1 LVARRSSPKRRA
13 VSEWDIEAGAA
24 KDWFSAGQ
32 AADTAVNRGV
42 LGFMSFPV
50 ESIAGVR
57 HTQFSQE
64 YQSKGVAGKG
74 VCKSMKT
81 KGRGKTG
88 PSEEC

>member
-1 LVARRSSPKRRA
+1 
-13 VSEWDIEAGAA
+13 
-24 KDWFSAGQ
+24 
-32 AADTAVNRGV
+32 
-42 LGFMSFPV
+42 MSFPV

-57 HTQFSQE
+57 HTQFSQD

-88 PSEEC
+88 PSEKLLSDEHKRGPKGCKEERLRARGVAGRGW